1 MLISRG
7 SLYHADLF
15 MFKIIVRS
23 VRFSQ
28 EHDGIWQIFMLI
40 RSHISDQ
47 DVEEIGDFLY
57 LIKETDYMNAWWF
70 EKNVVYL
77 FQVF

>member
-1 MLISRG
+1 VDFYVPFGVSLPNSLMDFCSAGCYRG
-7 SLYHADLF
+7 GGLWCQYAT
-15 MFKIIVRS
+15 K
-23 VRFSQ
+23 
-28 EHDGIWQIFMLI
+28 
-40 RSHISDQ
+40 